1 VRMRPFAKSEA
12 SESRS
17 VTTFSLPPSMVWTT
31 TNPFEAVI
39 ETSIGFS
46 KLGPLLYEVIAH
58 QSEFALLIIDR
69 RFVVE

>member
-1 VRMRPFAKSEA
+1 
-12 SESRS
+12 
-17 VTTFSLPPSMVWTT
+17 VWTT

-58 QSEFALLIIDR
+58 QSEFALLSIDR